1 MPIAIILVGAVLAAL
16 IGYKLWE
23 WSKTRP
29 ATATATPTKKW
40 AKSVELE
47 IEESIQEVEGDWPYV
62 RTMPLFYVAILASIC
77 MIYLDYKAAATVGP
91 IMGFMFIV
99 CDLALPYFAMTGTNS
114 TGNWNGFVNNK
125 GDSRI
130 RMPMII
136 GATVMSLI
144 VVIIT
149 TSEQATQVNAKNDIT
164 IGSIE
169 TTKANITA
177 WKQQR
182 DSIPVDRGYDALS
195 ALADTEEELA
205 KREAGRTRCG
215 PKCDAHTKA
224 AADYRARAEQ
234 AKLKD
239 ELTGKIEAAT
249 KKLTSMDT
257 PRNDGNMLAEFGS
270 DFVGLPKDHVAK
282 WSNMVLGLIFVI
294 LTTMMWLFVDF
305 SANRAKQRKL
315 QQALEEADR
324 QREAAGL
331 PKKYTVSD
339 VPQIED
345 QRAGTAGDT
354 IIVNAEAIRINFA
367 NDPDLLKVN
376 DLFGSVVQPLQDAET
391 TIPDLYREFRLGELR
406 KSATAQYMTET
417 TMRQKLSII
426 AQNREDVA
434 LSADGRVL
442 GWVLAAAVAKAEAA
456 E

>member
-29 ATATATPTKKW
+29 VAATAAPAKKW

-47 IEESIQEVEGDWPYV
+47 IEESIQEVEGDWPYLK
-62 RTMPLFYVAILASIC
+62 TMPLFYVAILASCC
-77 MIYLDYKAAATVGP
+77 MLYLDYKSAATVGWV
-91 IMGFMFIV
+91 MAALFIV
-99 CDLALPYFAMTGTNS
+99 CDFALPYLALMGTRN
-114 TGNWNGFVNNK
+114 TGNWYNVADDKTGSTF
-125 GDSRI
+125 
-130 RMPMII
+130 RMPLII
-136 GATVMSLI
+136 GATVMSMV

-149 TSEQATQVNAKNDIT
+149 TSEQATQTNAKNEIT
-164 IGSIE
+164 VGSIE

-177 WKQQR
+177 WKAQR

-195 ALADTEEELA
+195 ALADTEETLA

-234 AKLKD
+234 AKLKE

-249 KKLTSMDT
+249 AQLTSMDT
-257 PRNDGNMLAEFGS
+257 PRTDGNMLAEFGN
-270 DFVGLPKDHVAK
+270 DFVGLPKENVAK
-282 WSNMVLGLIFVI
+282 WSNMVLGLIFVV
-294 LTTMMWLFVDF
+294 LTTLMWLIVDWN
-305 SANRAKQRKL
+305 ANRAKQRKL

-345 QRAGTAGDT
+345 QRAATAGDT

-376 DLFGSVVQPLQDAET
+376 DLFGSVVQPLQGAET

-417 TMRQKLSII
+417 TLRQKLSII